1 MRCGLEDVYVLRVFG
16 RAVVVE
22 QQCDIMDL
30 RELIDL
36 QFKVKRYRMEVGC
49 ILAVVKRRYVV

>member
-1 MRCGLEDVYVLRVFG
+1 MYVLRVFG